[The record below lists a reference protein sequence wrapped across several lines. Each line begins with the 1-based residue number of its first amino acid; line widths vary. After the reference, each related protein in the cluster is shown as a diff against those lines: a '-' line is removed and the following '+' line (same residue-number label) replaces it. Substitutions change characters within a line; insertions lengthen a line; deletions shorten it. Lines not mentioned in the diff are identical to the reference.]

1 MLLLLL
7 LCAFFFALA
16 DTQRFL
22 LLTTQVAESR
32 EKRAPAKTSKKISG
46 SWNGL
51 GLGSKLLHVRDS
63 EVVCCTVPV
72 RKVDPRLGKAN
83 GATDGRWQQEHRF
96 VVEFPVAAGGN
107 QPDKEQKSVV
117 EKCRIVVVVAK
128 TKRGE
133 WEKEKKRLYKYSGTQ
148 DKTARQ

>member
-7 LCAFFFALA
+7 LCAFFFLLA

-22 LLTTQVAESR
+22 LLTSQVAESR
-32 EKRAPAKTSKKISG
+32 EKRAPAKTSKKIISG

-63 EVVCCTVPV
+63 EVVCCTAPV

-83 GATDGRWQQEHRF
+83 GATDG
-96 VVEFPVAAGGN
+96 
-107 QPDKEQKSVV
+107 
-117 EKCRIVVVVAK
+117 
-128 TKRGE
+128 
-133 WEKEKKRLYKYSGTQ
+133 
-148 DKTARQ
+148 